1 MDVRDVA
8 LAHIIALENSKS
20 NGERIILSNTELW
33 TKDVSKILRESGY
46 NAPKFTV
53 SILGA
58 RLMSY
63 LVSDLKSIRRF
74 LGKKM
79 TKNSSKAEDI
89 LGIKYRDIKESI
101 LDEAK
106 SLQKFGFA

>member
-1 MDVRDVA
+1 
-8 LAHIIALENSKS
+8 
-20 NGERIILSNTELW
+20 
-33 TKDVSKILRESGY
+33 
-46 NAPKFTV
+46 
-53 SILGA
+53 
-58 RLMSY
+58 
-63 LVSDLKSIRRF
+63 
-74 LGKKM
+74 M